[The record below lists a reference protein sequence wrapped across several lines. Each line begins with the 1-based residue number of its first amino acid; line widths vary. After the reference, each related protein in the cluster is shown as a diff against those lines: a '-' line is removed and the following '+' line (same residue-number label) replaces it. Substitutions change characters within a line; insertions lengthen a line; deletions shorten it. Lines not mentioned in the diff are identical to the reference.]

1 LIRREEMSD
10 LIDFK
15 TKVEQLK
22 NAKEDVYG
30 KYEETIFDWFDEL
43 NSVEDQRVESDMA
56 SDMFLSFLGGMAGLL
71 AVMESGHRYEIMDNV
86 IADLHSRIDEI
97 LDIYGED

>member
-1 LIRREEMSD
+1 MSD

-15 TKVEQLK
+15 SKVEQLK
-22 NAKEDVYG
+22 NAKEEVYG
-30 KYEETIFDWFDEL
+30 KYEDTIFDWFDEL

-71 AVMESGHRYEIMDNV
+71 AVMELEQRCTIMANV
-86 IADLHSRIDEI
+86 TSDLHSRIDEI
-97 LDIYGED
+97 LDTYGED

>member
-1 LIRREEMSD
+1 MND

-15 TKVEQLK
+15 SKVEQLK
-22 NAKEDVYG
+22 NAKEEVYG
-30 KYEETIFDWFDEL
+30 KYEDTIFDWFDEL

-71 AVMESGHRYEIMDNV
+71 AVMELEKRCTIMANV
-86 IADLHSRIDEI
+86 TSDLHSRIDEI
-97 LDIYGED
+97 LDTYGED